1 MKTQIEKLI
10 RLAKQYES
18 FGKEHLF
25 PNVRYTSIKK
35 EGYQEIIAVYFAENW
50 TVCDVKIRNIQISLY
65 SGKITIPF
73 GCTEEMIE
81 ESYQEAAYELDEL
94 INDSENELREKY
106 ERVKQERINELKKE
120 LETLL
125 NK

>member
-18 FGKEHLF
+18 FGTEYLF
-25 PNVRYTSIKK
+25 PNGRFTCVKK
-35 EGYQEIIAVYFAENW
+35 EGFNEVISVYFNNNW
-50 TVCDVKIRNIQISLY
+50 TTCEVRIRGFIISLY

-73 GCTEEMIE
+73 DCTEEMIE
-81 ESYQEAAYELDEL
+81 ESYLEACKELDNL
-94 INDSENELREKY
+94 INDSENKLREKY
-106 ERVKQERINELKKE
+106 EREKQERIEELKKE